1 MSNFPQ
7 NRPTTMAS
15 HGMVAAP
22 HYLAAQA
29 GLDLLKAGGNAVDA
43 AIAANAVLQVVY
55 PFVVGLGGDLFML
68 LYDACSGQ
76 VHGLNASGRSAQTA
90 TIERYQSLGYS
101 SMPRFGVHS
110 VTVPGCPDGWGRVSE
125 RFGRLG
131 LERSLAPAIA
141 YAEEGFPVGPGL
153 HRALTFMKTADR
165 THRSFREHFMP
176 DGTIPSVGSIAR
188 VPALGRTLRAI
199 AEQGPEAFY
208 RGAVAE
214 QIAAF
219 FGREG
224 GLITKEDLAA
234 HQSEWVTPLSVP
246 FAQLDIY
253 ELPPNTQGITA
264 LQMLGMLGELPLGED
279 PLAPE
284 VVHLAVEAKK
294 LAFADRDAYL
304 TDPAYMPWDP
314 AHLVAPDYLRQ
325 RRAQIDPAHAQ
336 PSAAPGGFTGD
347 TIYLCAADSDG
358 NAVSLIQSNY
368 MGFGSGLVVD
378 GTGIVLQNR
387 GAYFSLKPEAAN
399 ALAPSKRTLHTLIPS
414 LAMRDGRPAI
424 IFGTMG
430 GDGQP
435 STHLQVYTAVAH
447 FGINIQAAIE
457 LPRWVHGADSPGED
471 EVLCMEDRFPAAT
484 VSGLRTRG
492 HTVREIGPWNSL
504 VGHAQGI
511 VIDKEHGVFHGGADP
526 RAEGIAAGW

>member
-1 MSNFPQ
+1 VSNFPQ

-68 LYDACSGQ
+68 LYDARSGQ

-131 LERSLAPAIA
+131 LARSLAPAIA

-165 THRSFREHFMP
+165 THRSFREHFIP

-224 GLITKEDLAA
+224 GLITREDLAA

-246 FAQLDIY
+246 FAHVDIY

-284 VVHLAVEAKK
+284 AVHLAVEAKK

-304 TDPAYMPWDP
+304 TDPAYMPWGP

-399 ALAPSKRTLHTLIPS
+399 ALAPRKRTLHTLIPS
-414 LAMRDGRPAI
+414 LAMREGRPAI
-424 IFGTMG
+424 IFGAMG

-457 LPRWVHGADSPGED
+457 LPRWVHGAESPGEG

-484 VSGLRTRG
+484 VSGLRARG

-511 VIDKEHGVFHGGADP
+511 VIDTEHGVFHGGADP

>member
-7 NRPTTMAS
+7 HRPTTMAS

-22 HYLAAQA
+22 HYLASQA
-29 GLDLLKAGGNAVDA
+29 GLDVLKAGGNAVDA

-55 PFVVGLGGDLFML
+55 PFVVGLGGDLFMV
-68 LYDACSGQ
+68 LYDVRSGQ

-101 SMPRFGVHS
+101 AMPRFGVHS
-110 VTVPGCPDGWGRVSE
+110 ITVPGCPDGWGRVSK

-131 LERSLAPAIA
+131 LARSLAPAIA
-141 YAEEGFPVGPGL
+141 YATEGFPVGPGL

-165 THRSFREHFMP
+165 THRSFREHFIP
-176 DGTIPSVGSIAR
+176 DGTIPPVGSIAR
-188 VPALGRTLRAI
+188 APALGRTLRAI
-199 AEQGPEAFY
+199 AEHGPDIFY
-208 RGAVAE
+208 HGAVAE
-214 QIAAF
+214 QIADF

-224 GLITKEDLAA
+224 GLITMEDLAA

-284 VVHLAVEAKK
+284 TVHLAVEAKK

-314 AHLVAPDYLRQ
+314 AHLIAPDYLRQ

-336 PSAAPGGFTGD
+336 PSAAPGSFTGD

-378 GTGIVLQNR
+378 GAGIVLQNR
-387 GAYFSLKPEAAN
+387 GAYFSLNPEAAN
-399 ALAPSKRTLHTLIPS
+399 ALAPGKRTLHTLIPS
-414 LAMRDGRPAI
+414 LAMRDGQPAI
-424 IFGTMG
+424 IFGAMG

-435 STHLQVYTAVAH
+435 STHLQVYTAVAR
-447 FGINIQAAIE
+447 FGLNIQAAIE
-457 LPRWVHGADSPGED
+457 LPRWIHGAESPSEGE
-471 EVLCMEDRFPAAT
+471 LLYMESRFPSAT
-484 VSGLRTRG
+484 LSGLRARG
-492 HTVREIGPWNSL
+492 HTVREIGPWDSL
-504 VGHAQGI
+504 GGHAQGI
-511 VIDKEHGVFHGGADP
+511 VIDTENGIFHGGADP